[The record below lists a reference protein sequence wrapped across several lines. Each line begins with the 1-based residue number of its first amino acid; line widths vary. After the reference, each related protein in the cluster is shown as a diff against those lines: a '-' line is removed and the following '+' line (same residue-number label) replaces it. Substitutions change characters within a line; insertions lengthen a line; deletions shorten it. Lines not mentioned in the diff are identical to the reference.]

1 MNGTIVTNNPRVRD
15 AYASRYETDYRS
27 CSYEAL
33 LKAVRDRVH
42 RGDRILTHPLYGSVK
57 PRETPYRS
65 VFLEQGNGRTD
76 SDSVSLIES
85 AILSIEKFRDKAVLY
100 DASLLEDCQQV
111 DLALFQS
118 AIRAMEAEAL

>member
-65 VFLEQGNGRTD
+65 FFLEQGNGRTD

-118 AIRAMEAEAL
+118 AIRAMESEVI